1 MPTPISL
8 PDVPIGGVV
17 SGDVVLRNV
26 VVNVP
31 STRFSKPDTTS
42 PAMPLDGRPYNPS
55 LPQLPQKQAP
65 ATQFSKDLKFV
76 DPATMPADSFSVLI
90 DNVNGVVI
98 KANAEETNM
107 FIQEGAFYLGSFD
120 SATADLVIKDMI
132 ENPIPTEEELI
143 ARAFDANMHLY
154 LTAYVTGAIMF
165 SQYKNAKENWG
176 NYVPADQVAVDKI
189 LTPDIIVPSKTI
201 TNFPKTAVIKVFCL
215 DNSQVL
221 VSYEGVRIRKCL
233 VDALQVFRQYAG
245 LYDGTIGK
253 YVEKEWKNQPP
264 NWSWKMLPESAGFQL
279 IYHPTVQN
287 KNPQHVLSN
296 STQDIS
302 LWNYVIRLNELQ
314 NSYIFTLETESLA
327 PLSFSPVTALPTKP
341 DLQLPNVPPQ
351 IADKVEQYV
360 AINEELAKLVETG
373 QDVVIDNVTPL
384 TNQELVDLTNEGLAT
399 VENVVNP
406 NASNKAG
413 EGEQLLYEYIE
424 INNLAQ
430 GTWTSTWKPIGKMKD
445 FDCTKRGRET
455 TRDGMTLDFCILPNG
470 RKGYILKQGSVPTI
484 IPSSN
489 IIKATINPSPQYQ
502 QLATIR
508 DQIGQQLG
516 VPAGC
521 TPQNPTV
528 LPPSAVPSNCA
539 PINRKVIPTP
549 IREPQTNP
557 VIQPLPPTNGGGGGT
572 VADQDKIGEGLG
584 VQGGGFIILPR
595 PNLQGGQAVHYPSGK
610 QFTIVSDG
618 KGGAK
623 IGSYIAGTGLNA

>member
-8 PDVPIGGVV
+8 PEIPIGDVV

-31 STRFSKPDTTS
+31 STRFAKPDANS

-55 LPQLPQKQAP
+55 LPQLPQKEAP

-76 DPATMPADSFSVLI
+76 DPFTMPADSFSVLI
-90 DNVNGVVI
+90 DNVSGVVI
-98 KANAEETNM
+98 KANPEETNL
-107 FIQEGAFYLGSFD
+107 FIQQGAFYLGSFD

-154 LTAYVTGAIMF
+154 LTAYMTGAIMF

-176 NYVPADQVAVDKI
+176 NYVPFDQVMTDKI
-189 LTPDIIVPSKTI
+189 LTPNITVPVNQTS
-201 TNFPKTAVIKVFCL
+201 NFPKTAVIKVDCL
-215 DNSQVL
+215 NVTDSVL
-221 VSYEGVRIRKCL
+221 VEGVMMPRCL
-233 VDALQVFRQYAG
+233 VNGLQVFRQYAG
-245 LYDGTIGK
+245 AYDGSIGK

-264 NWSWKMLPESAGFQL
+264 NWSWKMLPQSSSFQL

-287 KNPQHVLSN
+287 KYPHSAEYVIAN
-296 STQDIS
+296 STQNESI
-302 LWNYVIRLNELQ
+302 WNYIIRLNQ
-314 NSYIFTLETESLA
+314 IRSDMIFALETQSLA
-327 PLSFSPVTALPTKP
+327 PVNFSPAVTLPTKP
-341 DLQLPNVPPQ
+341 NLQLPNVPPQ
-351 IADKVEQYV
+351 IEDKVEQYV
-360 AINEELAKLVETG
+360 AINEQLAELVRTG
-373 QDVVIDNVTPL
+373 QDVVIDNVTPF
-384 TNQELVDLTNEGLAT
+384 TNQELVDLTNQGLAT

-406 NASNKAG
+406 NAGNT
-413 EGEQLLYEYIE
+413 EGEQILYEYIE
-424 INNLAQ
+424 INYSN
-430 GTWTSTWKPIGKMKD
+430 GTSTSTWKPIGRMKD
-445 FDCTKRGRET
+445 FDCTKRGSERM
-455 TRDGMTLDFCILPNG
+455 RDGNILEFCILPNG

-484 IPSSN
+484 IPSSE
-489 IIKATINPSPQYQ
+489 IIKATINPTPQFQ

-528 LPPSAVPSNCA
+528 LPPSVVPSNCV
-539 PINRKVIPTP
+539 PINP
-549 IREPQTNP
+549 IRVPIVREPQPTP
-557 VIQPLPPTNGGGGGT
+557 QIQPVPPSGGGGGGGT
-572 VADQDKIGEGLG
+572 IADKDTIDPALG

-595 PNLQGGQAVHYPSGK
+595 PNSQGGQAVHYPSGK